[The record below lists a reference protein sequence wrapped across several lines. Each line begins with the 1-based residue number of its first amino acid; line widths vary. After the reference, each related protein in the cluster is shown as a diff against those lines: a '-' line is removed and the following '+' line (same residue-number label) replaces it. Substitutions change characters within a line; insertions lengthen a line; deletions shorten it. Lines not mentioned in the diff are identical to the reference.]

1 MPLLLKIE
9 EDNMCI
15 GFPGKIISIDEDNF
29 AKIEIGGTMREVSL
43 DIVDEPVVLGDYVI
57 CHAGYAI
64 HRIDEEIAQEKLQFL
79 KELIDNE
86 IY

>member
-1 MPLLLKIE
+1 
-9 EDNMCI
+9 MCI
-15 GFPGKIISIDEDNF
+15 AFPGRILSIDQDNF
-29 AKIEIGGTMREVSL
+29 AVIDISGTRREVSL
-43 DIVDEPVVLGDYVI
+43 DIVDEPVAVGDYVI

-64 HRIDEEIAQEKLQFL
+64 QRIDEEVAQEKLAFL

>member
-1 MPLLLKIE
+1 
-9 EDNMCI
+9 MCI
-15 GFPGKIISIDEDNF
+15 AFPGKVLSIDKDNF
-29 AKIEIGGTMREVSL
+29 AIIDISGTRREVSL
-43 DIVDEPVVLGDYVI
+43 EIVDEPVAVGDYVI

-64 HRIDEEIAQEKLQFL
+64 QRIDEEVAQEKLAFL